1 MGASGA
7 GGEREPPRLAQ
18 LEAILDELNRRVYKP
33 MARGWAASARKA
45 VRPESATSKSASAWA
60 QRPGAALWD
69 TFGQAWSLHD
79 IALFEAAFALYGKD
93 FEAIQRVV
101 SSKTTREI
109 VNFFYLWKMTSH
121 YRVYKVKATARADRA
136 KASAM
141 AAAMAAATAAAGK
154 KAVTS
159 KHPLST
165 FWGSHKNSKG
175 KKRQAASTST
185 KSGGGR
191 GRFGSAGD
199 GQGPKKK
206 AKKRQKTKQKK
217 PKRVIGGGPIM
228 SDGKPIAKLLGV
240 PLYPGDL
247 KRAVQKQGGIVVV
260 RKRRIWQAVRKEMK
274 LKKTS
279 SSGHTLNTAYKRY
292 ESIGAFDEPMMEP
305 PEIAGGGNGGA
316 GKKTEEI
323 KAKELG
329 DAKKKAQEEPI
340 ESGKGG
346 KSKAIS
352 DKLLVKEPSADELP
366 EKN

>member
-1 MGASGA
+1 MGWAHAFSKTLSPGAGQAVSYDEHGNLIERHPPSRPAGVGAHGVGASGA

-175 KKRQAASTST
+175 KNFLKCFKDFKNSI
-185 KSGGGR
+185 
-191 GRFGSAGD
+191 FLD
-199 GQGPKKK
+199 F
-206 AKKRQKTKQKK
+206 QKFKNSKNSKIHFTIYFKIQFL
-217 PKRVIGGGPIM
+217 VIWKI
-228 SDGKPIAKLLGV
+228 
-240 PLYPGDL
+240 
-247 KRAVQKQGGIVVV
+247 
-260 RKRRIWQAVRKEMK
+260 
-274 LKKTS
+274 
-279 SSGHTLNTAYKRY
+279 
-292 ESIGAFDEPMMEP
+292 FF
-305 PEIAGGGNGGA
+305 
-316 GKKTEEI
+316 
-323 KAKELG
+323 
-329 DAKKKAQEEPI
+329 
-340 ESGKGG
+340 
-346 KSKAIS
+346 
-352 DKLLVKEPSADELP
+352 
-366 EKN
+366 